1 MTVTYT
7 EIGSKARTALY
18 MITQRRSLL
27 EDHTLGI
34 EQNSLDLHAHQE
46 TLAGL
51 VVPHHQA
58 HSMQHQL
65 ESLWA

>member
-1 MTVTYT
+1 MMVTYT
-7 EIGSKARTALY
+7 EIGFKARTALY
-18 MITQRRSLL
+18 MTTQRRSRS

-34 EQNSLDLHAHQE
+34 ELNRLDHHQLQE
-46 TLAGL
+46 ILGGL
-51 VVPHHQA
+51 VVLHHRA